1 MDLTGRTAVV
11 TGGGVRVGRAICL
24 ALARAGANVYVH
36 YNASTERAVATRDEI
51 LAEGGTAAIGSA
63 DLSDPHSGIMLIAD
77 AQAALGPVSILIN
90 SASGFPTDS
99 IATFTLESLRQAMS
113 VGLES
118 PVILTK
124 AMAEALP
131 PDLDGVVVNI
141 TDARTTMPYKEH
153 LSYTLVKGGLDTF
166 TRVAALDLAPT
177 IRVNAVALGVI
188 LPPASESDSYAAELA
203 EKLPLQRVGGAGVVA
218 DTVVFLCTNDFI
230 TGEIIRVDGGGHL
243 T

>member
-1 MDLTGRTAVV
+1 MDLTGRTALV

-24 ALARAGANVYVH
+24 ALAEAGAKVFVH
-36 YNASTERAVATRDEI
+36 YNSSADGAVATRDEV
-51 LAEGGTAAIGSA
+51 LAAGGTSAIGSA

-77 AQAALGPVSILIN
+77 AQAALGPVSILVN

-99 IATFTLESLRQAMS
+99 IATFKLESLRATMS

-118 PVILTK
+118 PVMLTK

-131 PDLDGVVVNI
+131 PDLDGAVVNI
-141 TDARTTMPYKEH
+141 TDARTATPYKEH

-188 LPPASESDSYAAELA
+188 LPPADETDEYA
-203 EKLPLQRVGGAGVVA
+203 EKLARRLPLARVGGAEVVA
-218 DTVVFLCTNDFI
+218 EAVVFLCRNDFI
-230 TGEIIRVDGGGHL
+230 TGEIVRVDGGGHL
-243 T
+243 A